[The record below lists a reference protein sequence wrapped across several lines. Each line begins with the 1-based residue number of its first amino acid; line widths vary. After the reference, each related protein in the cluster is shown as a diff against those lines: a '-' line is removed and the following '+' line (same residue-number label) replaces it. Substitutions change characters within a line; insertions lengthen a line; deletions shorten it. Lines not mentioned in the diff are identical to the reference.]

1 MGRDKKLNSVLFCFY
16 RKSYAVTVGQN
27 TSQVAAS
34 ARVVALSLRLRILC
48 FAIEIRR
55 FTWALHT
62 LADTLCRV
70 VLSSFR
76 AARNWFRSARRA
88 LMPSRTPATAL
99 RRDINVVG
107 RVMRTTISIVSSRSR
122 SNSWVQ
128 VGLSV
133 HIMIVPTGK

>member
-1 MGRDKKLNSVLFCFY
+1 
-16 RKSYAVTVGQN
+16 
-27 TSQVAAS
+27 
-34 ARVVALSLRLRILC
+34 
-48 FAIEIRR
+48 
-55 FTWALHT
+55 
-62 LADTLCRV
+62 
-70 VLSSFR
+70 
-76 AARNWFRSARRA
+76 
-88 LMPSRTPATAL
+88 MPSRTPATAL